1 MALAGVALHTV
12 NQIVAAV
19 PAVPAPVK
27 NRAAPTC
34 LKGRDEGVQRG
45 FCCVGCAR
53 ASAVNTAGY
62 AGSRYRCIRNRE

>member
-1 MALAGVALHTV
+1 LLSLQYGHLVALAGVALHTV

-34 LKGRDEGVQRG
+34 LKSNDEGDDV
-45 FCCVGCAR
+45 VPVAVAEVLA
-53 ASAVNTAGY
+53 ASAAP
-62 AGSRYRCIRNRE
+62 AQAQ

>member
-34 LKGRDEGVQRG
+34 LKSNDEGDDV
-45 FCCVGCAR
+45 VPVVVAEVSA
-53 ASAVNTAGY
+53 ASAAP
-62 AGSRYRCIRNRE
+62 AQAQ